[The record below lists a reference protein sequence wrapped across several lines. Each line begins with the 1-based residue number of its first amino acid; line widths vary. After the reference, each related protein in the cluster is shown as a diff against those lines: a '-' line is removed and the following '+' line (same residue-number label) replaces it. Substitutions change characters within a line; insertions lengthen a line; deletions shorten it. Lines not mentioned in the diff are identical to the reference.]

1 NEKKPQVEILEVFLC
16 LERVGIWGECH
27 SHNKHGNEKSSGAP
41 CCDYMHDDPLSA
53 ARFILECHQA
63 QSLLSS
69 HLHLVMLHIAKAYLM
84 KH

>member
-1 NEKKPQVEILEVFLC
+1 MFGGE
-16 LERVGIWGECH
+16 WGYGESVIRITSMEMRKAQGRH
-27 SHNKHGNEKSSGAP
+27 A
-41 CCDYMHDDPLSA
+41 DYMHDDPLIA

>member
-1 NEKKPQVEILEVFLC
+1 MFGGEWGCGESVIRIKSMEMRKPQ
-16 LERVGIWGECH
+16 
-27 SHNKHGNEKSSGAP
+27 GAL
-41 CCDYMHDDPLSA
+41 CCDYMHDDPLSV

-69 HLHLVMLHIAKAYLM
+69 HLHLVILHIARAYLM